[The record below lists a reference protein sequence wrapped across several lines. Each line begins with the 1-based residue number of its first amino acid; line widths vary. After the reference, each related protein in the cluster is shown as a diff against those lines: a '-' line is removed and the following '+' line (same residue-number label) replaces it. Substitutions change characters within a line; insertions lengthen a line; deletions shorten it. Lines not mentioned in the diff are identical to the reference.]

1 MHTLEAKIRA
11 ANAAGRPALI
21 PFLTAHFP
29 DRAAFWT
36 AFDELDG
43 GGADIIEIGV
53 PFSDPVAD
61 GPVVEEA
68 SRRVLAAGFRLGDLL
83 AELAERRERRAGSA
97 GLVLMGY
104 LNPFLSHGLERLA
117 ADAAAAG
124 VSGCIIPDLSHEEA
138 GPAQTAL
145 GARGLALIPLVG
157 PNTGEERMALCA
169 DGAQGYVYVVSVMG
183 VTGERAALAR
193 AWPKPW
199 PARGVSCACRWRW
212 ALVSAVRSSLRNCR
226 RRPGP
231 MRWCSAAPCCAI
243 WMRGARRRT
252 FCAAGGRC
260 WRHAER
266 RISRVRRFSIL
277 LGW

>member
-43 GGADIIEIGV
+43 GADIIEIGV

-61 GPVVEEA
+61 GPVVEDA
-68 SRRVLAAGFRLGDLL
+68 SRRVLAAGFHLGDLL
-83 AELAERRERRAGSA
+83 AELAARRERRAGSA

-117 ADAAAAG
+117 EEAAAAG
-124 VSGCIIPDLSHEEA
+124 VSGCIIPDLPHEEA
-138 GPAQTAL
+138 DPARAAL
-145 GARGLALIPLVG
+145 GARGIALIPLVG
-157 PNTGEERMALCA
+157 PNTGEERMTLCA

-183 VTGERAALAR
+183 VTGERAALAPRVAETMAR
-193 AWPKPW
+193 ARRAVRLPLALGFGLGRPEQLAEL
-199 PARGVSCACRWRW
+199 PPEARPDAVVFGSALLLHLDAGGSAADFLRRWR
-212 ALVSAVRSSLRNCR
+212 
-226 RRPGP
+226 
-231 MRWCSAAPCCAI
+231 
-243 WMRGARRRT
+243 
-252 FCAAGGRC
+252 
-260 WRHAER
+260 
-266 RISRVRRFSIL
+266 
-277 LGW
+277 

>member
-43 GGADIIEIGV
+43 GADIIEIGV

-61 GPVVEEA
+61 GPVVEDA
-68 SRRVLAAGFRLGDLL
+68 SRRVLAAGFHLGDLL
-83 AELAERRERRAGSA
+83 AELAARRERRAGSA

-117 ADAAAAG
+117 EEAAAAG
-124 VSGCIIPDLSHEEA
+124 VSGCIIPDLPHEEA
-138 GPAQTAL
+138 DPARAAL
-145 GARGLALIPLVG
+145 GARGIALIPLVG
-157 PNTGEERMALCA
+157 PNTGEERMTLCA

-183 VTGERAALAR
+183 VTGERAALAPRVAETMAR
-193 AWPKPW
+193 ARRAVRLPLALGFGLGRPEQLAEL
-199 PARGVSCACRWRW
+199 PPEARPDAGVFGSALLRHLDAGGSAADFLRRWR
-212 ALVSAVRSSLRNCR
+212 
-226 RRPGP
+226 
-231 MRWCSAAPCCAI
+231 
-243 WMRGARRRT
+243 
-252 FCAAGGRC
+252 
-260 WRHAER
+260 
-266 RISRVRRFSIL
+266 
-277 LGW
+277 